1 MQGDGWQGNGAG
13 HYCTVLYC
21 TAAAAAAVL
30 YVNVLV
36 KRACEKRLEAADGR
50 RHVPRPLVQTL
61 EGLKQHSRAASY
73 RAIHVDVA

>member
-1 MQGDGWQGNGAG
+1 MAGRGMEQGT
-13 HYCTVLYC
+13 TVLYC
-21 TAAAAAAVL
+21 TAAAAAVL

-50 RHVPRPLVQTL
+50 RHVPRPHVQTL